1 MSQSAFVVKRGWALR
16 LARGGKAQHAIE
28 QSARRFADQVV
39 ENLPVVT
46 GRLAE
51 EWGPMTPRIEA
62 GPNGARA
69 VCPIGSWRWH
79 FIERGTIHNP
89 PYSPIR
95 NAADSLRMEIDLS
108 GPGGG

>member
-1 MSQSAFVVKRGWALR
+1 MSATFTSRRGWALQ
-16 LARGGKAQHAIE
+16 LARGTKAQRAVQ
-28 QSARRFADQVV
+28 QSALRFANQVV

-46 GRLAE
+46 GDLKA
-51 EWGPMTPRIEA
+51 EWGSMTPRLEM

-95 NAADSLRMEIDLS
+95 DAADSMGMEIDLS